1 MAHVPVGHSC
11 FFVYLYE
18 NDFKMKRLIVIVALL
33 IVSMTARGQFY
44 LGGGIGLGSR
54 YGGYG
59 EGLSLTIAPDF
70 AYRVNNNFMVGAQ
83 VSYRTGYDRLAVTP
97 YARWH
102 IMPLEGLVSIFVSMT
117 APLEFYGDYTSVS
130 ARVRPGIAIR
140 VSPGLYLLAHIGSF
154 GYTEVFSG
162 GEHYG
167 DWVAAIDGNNISLGF
182 CIGL

>member
-1 MAHVPVGHSC
+1 MMR
-11 FFVYLYE
+11 
-18 NDFKMKRLIVIVALL
+18 MKKFIVIAVLL
-33 IVSMTARGQFY
+33 LASLSARGQFY

-54 YGGYG
+54 YDGRGIA
-59 EGLSLTIAPDF
+59 LTLAPDF

-83 VSYRTGYDRLAVTP
+83 VSYRTGYDRFAVTP

-102 IMPLEGLVSIFVSMT
+102 ILPLEGAVSIFMSMT
-117 APLEFYGDYTSVS
+117 APMEFYGDYAAIS
-130 ARVRPGIAIR
+130 ARVRPGIAVR

-154 GYTEVFSG
+154 GYTEVFQNGS
-162 GEHYG
+162 HHG